1 MRPIRFALVAPL
13 LVLMALPLGGI
24 SSIEA
29 LFAPKPELWEVW
41 TAHDPKS
48 TATIDHST
56 WDRLLAR
63 NVRMSGDGLNRF
75 NYKGISIE
83 DRDALRGYIAQLAA
97 TPISKYARPEQFA
110 YWVNLY
116 NALTVNVVIEHFPVD
131 SIRDID
137 ISPGFFSDGP
147 WGKTLVA
154 VEGTPLTLNDI
165 EHRILRPIWKD
176 PRIHYAV
183 NCASTG
189 CPNLLRKAYTPAR
202 TEMLLEKGARKYVNN
217 ARGVRVDGSEL
228 TVSSIYVW
236 FQDDFGGS
244 DAAVIEHLKKY
255 ATDPLNK
262 MLKGKVSIDGHAYD
276 WSLNGE
282 LDGS

>member
-1 MRPIRFALVAPL
+1 MRPIRSALLAPL
-13 LVLMALPLGGI
+13 LVLMVLPLGGI
-24 SSIEA
+24 ASIEA
-29 LFAPKPELWEVW
+29 LFAPKAELWERW

-56 WDRLLAR
+56 WGRVLYR

-75 NYKGISIE
+75 NYKGISKE
-83 DRDALRGYIAQLAA
+83 DRAALKDYLSRLAA
-97 TPISKYARPEQFA
+97 VPISKYSRPEQFA

-116 NALTVNVVIEHFPVD
+116 NALTVDVVLDHYPVD

-147 WGKTLVA
+147 WGKELVT
-154 VEGTPLTLNDI
+154 VEGTGVTLNDI

-183 NCASTG
+183 NCASVG

-202 TEMLLEKGARKYVNN
+202 MEKLLEKGARKYVNN
-217 ARGVRVDGSEL
+217 ERGVRVDGDGL
-228 TVSSIYVW
+228 VVSSIYVW

-244 DAAVIEHLKKY
+244 DAAVIDHLRKY
-255 ATDPLNK
+255 AAPRLQKLLEGRTA
-262 MLKGKVSIDGHAYD
+262 IDGHAYD
-276 WSLNGE
+276 WSLNKE

>member
-1 MRPIRFALVAPL
+1 MRPIRSALLAPL
-13 LVLMALPLGGI
+13 LVMMAMPLGGI
-24 SSIEA
+24 ASIEA
-29 LFAPKPELWEVW
+29 LFAPKAELWERW

-48 TATIDHST
+48 TATIDHSA
-56 WDRLLAR
+56 WDRVVYR
-63 NVRMSGDGLNRF
+63 NIQMSGDGLNRF
-75 NYKGISIE
+75 NYKGISKE
-83 DRDALRGYIAQLAA
+83 DRAALKAYLSQLAA
-97 TPISKYARPEQFA
+97 VPISKYSRPEQFA

-116 NALTVNVVIEHFPVD
+116 NALTVDVVLDHYPVD

-147 WGKTLVA
+147 WGKVLVT
-154 VEGTPLTLNDI
+154 VEETGLTLNDI

-183 NCASTG
+183 NCASVG

-202 TEMLLEKGARKYVNN
+202 MEKLLEKGARKYVNN
-217 ARGVRVDGSEL
+217 ERGVRVNGEGL
-228 TVSSIYVW
+228 VVSSIYVW

-244 DAAVIEHLKKY
+244 DAAVIDHLRKY
-255 ATDPLNK
+255 AAPRLQK
-262 MLKGKVSIDGHAYD
+262 LLKGRTAIDGHAYD
-276 WSLNGE
+276 WSLNKE

>member
-1 MRPIRFALVAPL
+1 MRPIRSALLASL
-13 LVLMALPLGGI
+13 LVLLALPLGGI

-29 LFAPKPELWEVW
+29 LFAPKAELWERW
-41 TAHDPKS
+41 TAHDPDS
-48 TATIDHST
+48 TATIDHSA
-56 WDRLLAR
+56 WDRLLHR

-75 NYKGISIE
+75 NYKGISKE
-83 DRDALRGYIAQLAA
+83 DHAALKDYLSQLAA
-97 TPISKYARPEQFA
+97 VPISKYSRPEQFA

-116 NALTVNVVIEHFPVD
+116 NALTVNLVLDHYPVD

-147 WGKTLVA
+147 WGKVLVT
-154 VEGTPLTLNDI
+154 VEGTGLTLNDI

-183 NCASTG
+183 NCAAVG
-189 CPNLLRKAYTPAR
+189 CPNLMRKAYTPER
-202 TEMLLEKGARKYVNN
+202 MEWLLEKSARKFVNN
-217 ARGVRVDGSEL
+217 ERGVRVGGDGL
-228 TVSSIYVW
+228 IVSSIYVW

-244 DAAVIEHLKKY
+244 DAAVIDHLRKY
-255 ATDPLNK
+255 AGPRLLES
-262 MLKGKVSIDGHAYD
+262 LKDRTTIDGHAYD
-276 WSLNGE
+276 WSLNKE

>member
-1 MRPIRFALVAPL
+1 MERIRIAVIAPL
-13 LVLMALPLGGI
+13 LVLMGLSLGGI

-29 LFAPKPELWEVW
+29 LFAPKPELWERW

-48 TATIDHST
+48 KAAIDHSA
-56 WDRLLAR
+56 WDHLLQR

-75 NYKGISIE
+75 NYKGISKD
-83 DRDALRGYIAQLAA
+83 DRAAIKAYIATLSAV
-97 TPISKYARPEQFA
+97 PISAFARPEQLG
-110 YWVNLY
+110 YWINLY
-116 NALTVNVVIEHFPVD
+116 NALTVDVVLDHYPVD

-147 WGKTLVA
+147 WGKVLVT
-154 VEGTPLTLNDI
+154 VEGEGLTLNDI

-183 NCASTG
+183 NCASVG
-189 CPNLLRKAYTPAR
+189 CPNLMRKAYTPAR
-202 TEMLLEKGARKYVNN
+202 MEKLMEKAARRYVNN
-217 ARGVRVDGSEL
+217 ARGVRVDRDGL
-228 TVSSIYVW
+228 VVSSIYVW

-244 DAAVIEHLKKY
+244 DAAVIEHLRKY
-255 ATDPLNK
+255 AAEPL
-262 MLKGKVSIDGHAYD
+262 LKLLEGRKAIDGHFYD

-282 LDGS
+282 LDRS